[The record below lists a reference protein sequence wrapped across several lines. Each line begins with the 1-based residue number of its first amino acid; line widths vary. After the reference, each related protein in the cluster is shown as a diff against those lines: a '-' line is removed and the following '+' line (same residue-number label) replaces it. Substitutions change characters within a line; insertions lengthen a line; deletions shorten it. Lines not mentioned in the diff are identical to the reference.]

1 MPKQVVKT
9 KFSKNLKNLFD
20 CLNWLLHTKYHDYL
34 MFPWVYVY
42 VYVCVVKRVVKSK
55 FSKKFIKTLHGG
67 WIYLCVP
74 NIIIAYLLRSNCW
87 RHIFFSFSFKVILGY
102 FFDLF
107 SPGADEKIKI
117 KKTKNN
123 PSWEYKFRLMYQNF
137 WLLEVSLSIYHW
149 WRVIRHFRP
158 ILTYLCP

>member
-20 CLNWLLHTKYHDYL
+20 YLNWLLHTKNIMIIWFFL
-34 MFPWVYVY
+34 IG
-42 VYVCVVKRVVKSK
+42 VCICVKSK